1 MCLGNLTY
9 AWGFK
14 VKVSDLGGKKSLL
27 RDVLRK
33 QTVGPGRVQQLVQEG
48 RCTWYG
54 SLNM

>member
-1 MCLGNLTY
+1 MCLGTLTY

-14 VKVSDLGGKKSLL
+14 VKVSDLGKKSLL
-27 RDVLRK
+27 KDVLRK
-33 QTVGPGRVQQLVQEG
+33 QTVGPGRVQQLAQEA